1 MDKIREQLLEK
12 FLPKEIEWRV
22 QSSSLYNNR
31 PQVIIVTYLK
41 SKAIK
46 DRLDLIFGWENW
58 ETKFIPI
65 EKGFICELT
74 ITFNDKKIVK
84 SDGASY
90 TNIEAVKGGMSDSF
104 KRASKMLGIG
114 RYLDACGSV
123 FAACSLTKGGMYTE
137 YTKTKDGKYI
147 YWAKPTK
154 QSTTTTTPTTTT
166 TTTPT
171 PTITQPPTPTTPAP
185 TTTPTQNNSDY
196 TVTPPQLKRL
206 YAISMKNNWSEDNIK
221 DYIKTEFDI
230 DSKKDLLKSQYDKL
244 IAAIEEVQ
252 EAAAPPNEDDFL
264 PPPVPENYYAKP
276 IERR

>member
-1 MDKIREQLLEK
+1 MDKLKEK

-22 QSSSLYNNR
+22 QSSSLYNNK
-31 PQVIIVTYLK
+31 PQVIIVPYLK

-46 DRLDLIFGWENW
+46 DRLDLVFGWENW
-58 ETKFIPI
+58 ETRFIPI

-74 ITFNDKKIVK
+74 IEYNGKKIVK

-104 KRASKMLGIG
+104 KRAAKMLGIG

-123 FAACSLTKGGMYTE
+123 FAACSMTQGGIYTE

-147 YWAKPTK
+147 YWAKPQPPSQQQKPAQQQQQQQPQT
-154 QSTTTTTPTTTT
+154 QTQTNPQTQTSY
-166 TTTPT
+166 
-171 PTITQPPTPTTPAP
+171 TIT
-185 TTTPTQNNSDY
+185 D
-196 TVTPPQLKRL
+196 PQLKRL
-206 YAISMKNNWSEDNIK
+206 YAISKKHNWSEDDIK

-244 IAAIEEVQ
+244 IAAMENENLGEVKAVTKQ
-252 EAAAPPNEDDFL
+252 EVDDDFL
-264 PPPVPENYYAKP
+264 PMPVSDNYYAKGVK
-276 IERR
+276 